1 MKLWSLGLA
10 GACALITSVA
20 SVPALAACQWE
31 WLCNG
36 DGSGGCKQM
45 PVCETLYDIAPPRP
59 DSAPPT
65 PPPISMRP
73 HQIPGSLGPATCEFI
88 MHQTKVGR
96 WEWDRACFC
105 NDPVKT
111 VDPNAPLANIV
122 RCEAPWKE

>member
-1 MKLWSLGLA
+1 MKLSSLA
-10 GACALITSVA
+10 GAFALIVSA
-20 SVPALAACQWE
+20 PAFAGCQWE

-36 DGSGGCKQM
+36 DGSGGCKLM
-45 PVCETLYDIAPPRP
+45 PVCETLYDTPPPRP
-59 DSAPPT
+59 DSTAPT

-73 HQIPGSLGPATCEFI
+73 HKIAGSLGPATCEFI

-111 VDPNAPLANIV
+111 IDPNAPLANIV
-122 RCEAPWKE
+122 RCEPPWKE